1 MKPSLSKPASPSP
14 LLPAMLPA
22 VLAALLLAGCA
33 SPGPQRPLAAPLAAN
48 TVATGVSAAVGDW
61 PASDWWRGFHD
72 AQLDR
77 LIAQA
82 IAGAPGLAEARARLE
97 RADAVLQAR
106 RADGGPELS
115 ADAAAARLR
124 YSGNGAVP
132 PALAGTSHTSA
143 ALTLGFRYEFDFWGQ
158 NGERVAADLSRADAA
173 RIEARAAEATLA
185 GAIAHSYVEL
195 ARTEQQLTL
204 ARRQVELRQR
214 EVTLRQARMRTGL
227 DTEVEWRQALA
238 EVPMA
243 QADVTRLAN
252 QATLLRHQLAA
263 LAGAG
268 PAFGEALAAPTL
280 RLDQPLTLPARLDAD
295 LVGRR
300 PEIVA
305 QRLRLD
311 AAGHDVAAAR
321 ADFYPN
327 IDLTASAGVAALD
340 AGSLLQGNSR
350 LFGFGPALHLPLFD
364 AGRLRTGLAMRHA
377 DYAVEVAR
385 YNRLVIDAMR
395 DVADQVATWRALDS
409 RLASHG
415 SAVRELDA
423 AEKAASQRYQQG
435 LSSYLVVLGVQQR
448 QLAQAQADAD
458 LQARRLQTAIRL
470 NHALGDGVALGA
482 APAQS

>member
-1 MKPSLSKPASPSP
+1 MKPSPTLA
-14 LLPAMLPA
+14 LLPA
-22 VLAALLLAGCA
+22 VLATLLLAGCA
-33 SPGPQRPLAAPLAAN
+33 SPGMQRPLAVPLAAGAV
-48 TVATGVSAAVGDW
+48 TTGTSAALGDW
-61 PASDWWRGFHD
+61 PASDWWRAFHD

-77 LIAQA
+77 LIEQA
-82 IAGAPGLAEARARLE
+82 RAGAPSLAEARARLE
-97 RADAVLQAR
+97 RADALLQER

-158 NGERVAADLSRADAA
+158 NGERVAAELSRADAA

-195 ARTEQQLTL
+195 ARTEQQLAL
-204 ARRQVELRQR
+204 SRRQVELRQR
-214 EVTLRQARMRTGL
+214 EVTLRQARIRTGL
-227 DTEVEWRQALA
+227 DTEVEWRQAAA

-243 QADVTRLAN
+243 QAAVAQLAN
-252 QATLLRHQLAA
+252 EAVLLRHQLAA

-280 RLDQPLTLPARLDAD
+280 QLNQALTLPARLDAD

-311 AAGHDVAAAR
+311 AAGHDIAAAR

-327 IDLTASAGVAALD
+327 LDLSASAGLAALD
-340 AGSLLQGNSR
+340 AGKLLQAGSR
-350 LFGFGPALHLPLFD
+350 LFGVGPALHLPLFD
-364 AGRLRTGLAMRHA
+364 AGRLRTGLAVRHA
-377 DYAVEVAR
+377 EYGVEVAR
-385 YNRLVIDAMR
+385 YNRLVLDAMR
-395 DVADQVATWRALDS
+395 DVADQVATWRTLDS
-409 RLASHG
+409 RLAAHG
-415 SAVRELDA
+415 SALRELEA
-423 AEKAASQRYQQG
+423 AEKAAGQRYQQG
-435 LSSYLVVLGVQQR
+435 LSNYLVVLGVQQR
-448 QLAQAQADAD
+448 QLTQAQADAD

>member
-1 MKPSLSKPASPSP
+1 MKASLSKPGLPAP
-14 LLPAMLPA
+14 LLTT

-33 SPGPQRPLAAPLAAN
+33 SPGPQRPLATPLAADAL
-48 TVATGVSAAVGDW
+48 ATGASAALGDW
-61 PASDWWRGFHD
+61 PAADWWHGFHD

-97 RADAVLQAR
+97 RADALLQAR

-185 GAIAHSYVEL
+185 GAIAHDYVEL
-195 ARTEQQLTL
+195 ARTEQQLEL

-214 EVTLRQARMRTGL
+214 EVTLRQARMKTGL

-243 QADVTRLAN
+243 QAAVAQLAN

-268 PAFGEALAAPTL
+268 PAFGEALAVPAL
-280 RLDQPLTLPARLDAD
+280 KLDQPLTLPARLDAD

-340 AGSLLQGNSR
+340 AGNLLQGNSR

-385 YNRLVIDAMR
+385 YNQLVIGAMR

-448 QLAQAQADAD
+448 QLIQAQADAD
-458 LQARRLQTAIRL
+458 LRARRLQTAIRL

>member
-1 MKPSLSKPASPSP
+1 MKPSPTLA
-14 LLPAMLPA
+14 LLPAL
-22 VLAALLLAGCA
+22 LATLLLAGCA
-33 SPGPQRPLAAPLAAN
+33 SPGTQRPLAAPLAAGAV
-48 TVATGVSAAVGDW
+48 TSGTSAALGDW
-61 PASDWWRGFHD
+61 PASDWWRAFHD

-77 LIAQA
+77 LIEQA
-82 IAGAPGLAEARARLE
+82 RAGAPGLAEARARLA
-97 RADAVLQAR
+97 RADALLQAR

-158 NGERVAADLSRADAA
+158 NGERVAAELSRADAA

-195 ARTEQQLTL
+195 ARTEQQLAL

-214 EVTLRQARMRTGL
+214 EVTLRQARIRTGL
-227 DTEVEWRQALA
+227 DTEVEWRQAAA

-243 QADVTRLAN
+243 QAAVAQLAN
-252 QATLLRHQLAA
+252 EAVLLRHQLAA

-268 PAFGEALAAPTL
+268 PAFGEALATPTL
-280 RLDQPLTLPARLDAD
+280 QLNQALTLPAKLDAD

-311 AAGHDVAAAR
+311 AAGHDIGAAR

-327 IDLTASAGVAALD
+327 IDLTGSAGLAALD
-340 AGSLLQGNSR
+340 AGSLLQAGSR
-350 LFGFGPALHLPLFD
+350 LFGVGPALHLPLFD
-364 AGRLRTGLAMRHA
+364 AGRLRTGLAVRHA
-377 DYAVEVAR
+377 DYDVEVAR
-385 YNRLVIDAMR
+385 YNQLVLDAMR
-395 DVADQVATWRALDS
+395 DVADQVATWRMLDS
-409 RLASHG
+409 RLAAHG
-415 SAVRELDA
+415 SALRELDA
-423 AEKAASQRYQQG
+423 AEKAAGQRYQQG
-435 LSSYLVVLGVQQR
+435 LSSYLVVLGAQQR
-448 QLAQAQADAD
+448 QLSQAQADAD

>member
-1 MKPSLSKPASPSP
+1 MKPSPTLA
-14 LLPAMLPA
+14 LLPAL
-22 VLAALLLAGCA
+22 LATLLLAGCA
-33 SPGPQRPLAAPLAAN
+33 SPGAQRPLAAPLAAGAV
-48 TVATGVSAAVGDW
+48 TTGTSAALGDW
-61 PASDWWRGFHD
+61 PASDWWRAFHD

-77 LIAQA
+77 LIEQA
-82 IAGAPGLAEARARLE
+82 RAGAPGLAEARARLA
-97 RADAVLQAR
+97 RADALLQAR

-158 NGERVAADLSRADAA
+158 NGERVAAELSRADAA

-195 ARTEQQLTL
+195 ARTEQQLAL

-214 EVTLRQARMRTGL
+214 EVTLRQARIRTGL
-227 DTEVEWRQALA
+227 DTEVEWRQAAA

-243 QADVTRLAN
+243 QAAVAQLAN
-252 QATLLRHQLAA
+252 EAVLLRHQLAA

-268 PAFGEALAAPTL
+268 PAFGEALATPTL
-280 RLDQPLTLPARLDAD
+280 QLNQALTLPAKLDAD

-311 AAGHDVAAAR
+311 AAGHDIGAAR

-327 IDLTASAGVAALD
+327 IDLTGSAGLAALD
-340 AGSLLQGNSR
+340 AGSLLQAGSR
-350 LFGFGPALHLPLFD
+350 LFGVGPALHLPLFD
-364 AGRLRTGLAMRHA
+364 AGRLRTGLAVRHA
-377 DYAVEVAR
+377 EYDLEVAR
-385 YNRLVIDAMR
+385 YNQLVLDAMR
-395 DVADQVATWRALDS
+395 DVADQVATWRMLDG
-409 RLASHG
+409 RLAAHG
-415 SAVRELDA
+415 SALRELDA
-423 AEKAASQRYQQG
+423 AEKAAGQRYQQG
-435 LSSYLVVLGVQQR
+435 LSSYLVVLGAQQR
-448 QLAQAQADAD
+448 QLSQAQADAD

>member
-1 MKPSLSKPASPSP
+1 MKPSPTLALVPA
-14 LLPAMLPA
+14 L
-22 VLAALLLAGCA
+22 LAALLLAGCA
-33 SPGPQRPLAAPLAAN
+33 SPGMQRPLAAPLAAGAV
-48 TVATGVSAAVGDW
+48 TTGASAALGDW
-61 PASDWWRGFHD
+61 PASDWWRAFHD

-77 LIAQA
+77 LIEQA
-82 IAGAPGLAEARARLE
+82 RAGAPSLAEARARLE
-97 RADAVLQAR
+97 RADALLQAR

-185 GAIAHSYVEL
+185 GAVAHSYVEL
-195 ARTEQQLTL
+195 ARTEQQLAL

-214 EVTLRQARMRTGL
+214 EVTLRQARIRTGL
-227 DTEVEWRQALA
+227 DTEVEWRQAA
-238 EVPMA
+238 ADVPMA
-243 QADVTRLAN
+243 QAAVAQLAN
-252 QATLLRHQLAA
+252 EAVLLRHQLAA

-268 PAFGEALAAPTL
+268 PAFGEALAVPTL
-280 RLDQPLTLPARLDAD
+280 QLNQALTLPPRLDAD

-311 AAGHDVAAAR
+311 AAGHDIAAAR

-327 IDLTASAGVAALD
+327 LDLSGSAGLAALD
-340 AGSLLQGNSR
+340 AGSLLQAGSR
-350 LFGFGPALHLPLFD
+350 LFGVGPALHLPLFD
-364 AGRLRTGLAMRHA
+364 AGRLRTGLAVRHA
-377 DYAVEVAR
+377 EYDVEVAR
-385 YNRLVIDAMR
+385 YNQLVLDAMR
-395 DVADQVATWRALDS
+395 DVADQVATWRMLDS
-409 RLASHG
+409 RLAAHG
-415 SAVRELDA
+415 SALRELDA
-423 AEKAASQRYQQG
+423 AEKAAGQRYQQG

-448 QLAQAQADAD
+448 QLSQAQADAD

>member
-1 MKPSLSKPASPSP
+1 MKPSPTLA
-14 LLPAMLPA
+14 LLPA
-22 VLAALLLAGCA
+22 VLATLLLAGCA
-33 SPGPQRPLAAPLAAN
+33 SPGAQRPLAAPLAAG
-48 TVATGVSAAVGDW
+48 TVTSGTSAALGDW
-61 PASDWWRGFHD
+61 PASDWWHAFHD

-77 LIAQA
+77 LIEQA
-82 IAGAPGLAEARARLE
+82 RAGAPGLAEARARLA
-97 RADAVLQAR
+97 RADALLQAR

-158 NGERVAADLSRADAA
+158 NGERVAAELSRADAA

-195 ARTEQQLTL
+195 ARTEQQLAL

-214 EVTLRQARMRTGL
+214 EVTLRQARIRTGL
-227 DTEVEWRQALA
+227 DTEVEWRQAAA

-243 QADVTRLAN
+243 QAAVAQLAN
-252 QATLLRHQLAA
+252 EAVLLRHQLAA

-268 PAFGEALAAPTL
+268 PTFGEALATPTL
-280 RLDQPLTLPARLDAD
+280 QLNQALTLPARLDAD

-311 AAGHDVAAAR
+311 AAGHDIGAAR

-327 IDLTASAGVAALD
+327 IDLTGSAGLAALD
-340 AGSLLQGNSR
+340 AGSLLQAGSR
-350 LFGFGPALHLPLFD
+350 LFGVGPALHLPLFD
-364 AGRLRTGLAMRHA
+364 AGRLRTGLAVRHA
-377 DYAVEVAR
+377 EYDVEVAR
-385 YNRLVIDAMR
+385 YNQLVLDAMR
-395 DVADQVATWRALDS
+395 DVADQVATWRMLDS
-409 RLASHG
+409 RLAAHG
-415 SAVRELDA
+415 SALRELDA
-423 AEKAASQRYQQG
+423 AEKAAGQRYQQG
-435 LSSYLVVLGVQQR
+435 LSSYLVVLGAQQR
-448 QLAQAQADAD
+448 QLSQAQADAD

-482 APAQS
+482 APTQS